1 MSGPPRRLLLAA
13 VPDYVKERF
22 GKDISRQ
29 SAYNWV
35 SVGRNN
41 VKLRIAQVVALGG
54 PHTMVRVTYTNWVD
68 EFVSRMGG
76 LA

>member
-41 VKLRIAQVVALGG
+41 VKLRIAQVV
-54 PHTMVRVTYTNWVD
+54 
-68 EFVSRMGG
+68 
-76 LA
+76 